1 MTNIK
6 DDSYPGLIEGERS
19 FTLECAHII
28 PHYLGEESQD
38 DEEVGSTYLKSQMR

>member
-6 DDSYPGLIEGERS
+6 DDSYPGLTEGERS

-28 PHYLGEESQD
+28 PHYLGEETENAED
-38 DEEVGSTYLKSQMR
+38 IRATFRKC